1 MSKKTILIAGI
12 VWVLTF
18 VSGIVYYQMKKSS
31 EKINIIDIPKKES
44 IVSEDIK
51 QENLNF
57 YLVSEENSLKVQVG
71 SIPLYPHMRDK
82 IRKITEICFENLWK
96 SKVLKTEQIEIR
108 NIYIKGDMVYLD
120 VDANILELKPENRR
134 NLLAIYSIVNSITE
148 IGNIRK
154 VKILVDGKEETGS
167 FSKVYS
173 RNTNI

>member
-1 MSKKTILIAGI
+1 MNKKTILIAGI
-12 VWVLTF
+12 VWGLVF
-18 VSGIVYYQMKKSS
+18 VSGITYYQMKKSS
-31 EKINIIDIPKKES
+31 EKINIIEIPKKES

-51 QENLNF
+51 QENINF
-57 YLVSEENSLKVQVG
+57 YLVSEENNLKVQEG

-96 SKVLKTEQIEIR
+96 SKVLKTEQVEII

-120 VDANILELKPENRR
+120 VDANILELKSENRR

-167 FSKVYS
+167 FSKTYT

>member
-1 MSKKTILIAGI
+1 MNKKTILIAGI
-12 VWVLTF
+12 VWGLVF
-18 VSGIVYYQMKKSS
+18 VSGITYYQMKKSS
-31 EKINIIDIPKKES
+31 EKINIIEIPKKES

-51 QENLNF
+51 QENINF
-57 YLVSEENSLKVQVG
+57 YLVSEENNLKAQEG
-71 SIPLYPHMRDK
+71 SISLYPHMRDK

-96 SKVLKTEQIEIR
+96 SKVLKTEQIEII

-120 VDANILELKPENRR
+120 VDANILELKTENRK
-134 NLLAIYSIVNSITE
+134 NLLAIYSLVNSITE

-167 FSKVYS
+167 FSKVYT